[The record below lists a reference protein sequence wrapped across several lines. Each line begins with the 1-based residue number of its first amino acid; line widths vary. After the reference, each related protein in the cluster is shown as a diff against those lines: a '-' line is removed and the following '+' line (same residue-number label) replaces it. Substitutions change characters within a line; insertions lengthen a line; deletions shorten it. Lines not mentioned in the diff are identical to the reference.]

1 MGVRPRA
8 VLHSPFQISHITS
21 VNDISWRLR
30 PHGVGRKKQAGNDQR
45 RFKKLSTE
53 KKSYPQVISCKK
65 LGLDYYNSMPNN
77 NDLVNRPFAD
87 LQERLDS
94 VSRLDREADQI
105 TNRREVD
112 YRAICNYLNSEIFHL
127 ISSVDDPQVKAWA
140 REIVTKLHDMVG
152 KDIL

>member
-1 MGVRPRA
+1 MP
-8 VLHSPFQISHITS
+8 SDN
-21 VNDISWRLR
+21 NDI
-30 PHGVGRKKQAGNDQR
+30 
-45 RFKKLSTE
+45 
-53 KKSYPQVISCKK
+53 I
-65 LGLDYYNSMPNN
+65 
-77 NDLVNRPFAD
+77 NRPFAD

-94 VSRLDREADQI
+94 VSRLDRQTDDI

-140 REIVTKLHDMVG
+140 RKIVTKLHNMVG

>member
-1 MGVRPRA
+1 MP
-8 VLHSPFQISHITS
+8 SDN
-21 VNDISWRLR
+21 NDI
-30 PHGVGRKKQAGNDQR
+30 
-45 RFKKLSTE
+45 
-53 KKSYPQVISCKK
+53 I
-65 LGLDYYNSMPNN
+65 
-77 NDLVNRPFAD
+77 NRPFAD

-94 VSRLDREADQI
+94 VSRLDRQTDDI

-140 REIVTKLHDMVG
+140 RKIVTKLHTMVG

>member
-1 MGVRPRA
+1 MP
-8 VLHSPFQISHITS
+8 SDN
-21 VNDISWRLR
+21 NDI
-30 PHGVGRKKQAGNDQR
+30 
-45 RFKKLSTE
+45 
-53 KKSYPQVISCKK
+53 I
-65 LGLDYYNSMPNN
+65 
-77 NDLVNRPFAD
+77 NRPFAD

-94 VSRLDREADQI
+94 VSRLDRQTDDI

-140 REIVTKLHDMVG
+140 RKIVTKLHDMVG

>member
-1 MGVRPRA
+1 M
-8 VLHSPFQISHITS
+8 H
-21 VNDISWRLR
+21 D
-30 PHGVGRKKQAGNDQR
+30 R
-45 RFKKLSTE
+45 R
-53 KKSYPQVISCKK
+53 
-65 LGLDYYNSMPNN
+65 MPSDN

-87 LQERLDS
+87 LQERMAE
-94 VSRLDREADQI
+94 VERLYRTDDI

-140 REIVTKLHDMVG
+140 RKIVANLHNMVG

>member
-1 MGVRPRA
+1 MHDTRMPR
-8 VLHSPFQISHITS
+8 
-21 VNDISWRLR
+21 D
-30 PHGVGRKKQAGNDQR
+30 
-45 RFKKLSTE
+45 
-53 KKSYPQVISCKK
+53 
-65 LGLDYYNSMPNN
+65 N

-87 LQERLDS
+87 LQERMAEVD
-94 VSRLDREADQI
+94 RLERSDDI

-140 REIVTKLHDMVG
+140 RKIVTNLHSMVG

>member
-1 MGVRPRA
+1 MVA
-8 VLHSPFQISHITS
+8 Q
-21 VNDISWRLR
+21 
-30 PHGVGRKKQAGNDQR
+30 HGVCRKKQAGNDQR

-65 LGLDYYNSMPNN
+65 LGLVYYELMPNNN

-94 VSRLDREADQI
+94 VSRLDREADQV

-127 ISSVDDPQVKAWA
+127 ISSVDDPKVKAWA
-140 REIVTKLHDMVG
+140 RKIVNDLHNMVG
-152 KDIL
+152 KDLL

>member
-1 MGVRPRA
+1 
-8 VLHSPFQISHITS
+8 
-21 VNDISWRLR
+21 
-30 PHGVGRKKQAGNDQR
+30 
-45 RFKKLSTE
+45 
-53 KKSYPQVISCKK
+53 
-65 LGLDYYNSMPNN
+65 MPNN

-105 TNRREVD
+105 TSRREVD

-140 REIVTKLHDMVG
+140 RKIVNKLHNMVG

>member
-1 MGVRPRA
+1 
-8 VLHSPFQISHITS
+8 
-21 VNDISWRLR
+21 
-30 PHGVGRKKQAGNDQR
+30 
-45 RFKKLSTE
+45 
-53 KKSYPQVISCKK
+53 
-65 LGLDYYNSMPNN
+65 MPNNN

-94 VSRLDREADQI
+94 VSRLDREADQV

-127 ISSVDDPQVKAWA
+127 IGSVDDPQVKAWA
-140 REIVTKLHDMVG
+140 RKIVTNLHNMVG